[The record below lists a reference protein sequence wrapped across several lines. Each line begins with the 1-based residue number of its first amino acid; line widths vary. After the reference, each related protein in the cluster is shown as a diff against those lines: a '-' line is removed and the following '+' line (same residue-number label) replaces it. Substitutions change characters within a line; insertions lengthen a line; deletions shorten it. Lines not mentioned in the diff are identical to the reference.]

1 MLNLF
6 FPLVLIYDKMNNMG
20 SKEVVCLD
28 SRGKDKNTQEY
39 RKKRIKRIKR
49 GIVVLITACIVIPTI
64 VSIILMFRIRTLEQ
78 EIRRLSD
85 TKETVQGDANVVK
98 AQVKSPKPSQTPEVT
113 DEKKVYLT
121 FEDGPSQQTERIL
134 DVLKNENVKATFF
147 VIGHTDSYSKR
158 IYRRIVDEGH
168 TLGMHSFSHIYNELY
183 KSEESFTNDLVKLQD
198 YLQKVTGV
206 TSMVY
211 RFPGGSGYQGSK
223 VPMKQLFQVLQ
234 KKGISYYDWNVVN
247 GDNTGKQ
254 LTKQQMIDNVL
265 KGVEQFP
272 VSMVQMHDASDKR
285 TTADSIKELI
295 HQLQSEGYSLLPI
308 DEDTTPIRH
317 AE

>member
-1 MLNLF
+1 
-6 FPLVLIYDKMNNMG
+6 
-20 SKEVVCLD
+20 
-28 SRGKDKNTQEY
+28 
-39 RKKRIKRIKR
+39 
-49 GIVVLITACIVIPTI
+49 
-64 VSIILMFRIRTLEQ
+64 
-78 EIRRLSD
+78 
-85 TKETVQGDANVVK
+85 
-98 AQVKSPKPSQTPEVT
+98 
-113 DEKKVYLT
+113 
-121 FEDGPSQQTERIL
+121 
-134 DVLKNENVKATFF
+134 
-147 VIGHTDSYSKR
+147 
-158 IYRRIVDEGH
+158 
-168 TLGMHSFSHIYNELY
+168 
-183 KSEESFTNDLVKLQD
+183 
-198 YLQKVTGV
+198 
-206 TSMVY
+206 MVY